1 MREGGGR
8 MKVGML
14 SVGWRKVGGVKKR
27 KVSEPK
33 GWRIIF

>member
-1 MREGGGR
+1 
-8 MKVGML
+8 MKVTALL